1 MSTAESANENDL
13 SPAQRF
19 NGFLPFSTCNPK
31 NLTPYAKFQRIQ
43 ASKTQRKEKKHRCR
57 PEIVLAH
64 SGAFSENVRKPVEN
78 TRFSIKVGA
87 EILILIVSKSPSLHG
102 SMWQKCFFREVLW
115 HNEIQTLKCQF
126 WNDAKAFS
134 ANSGYL
140 KPLLIFSFSA
150 SISSTDFF
158 PSDL

>member
-1 MSTAESANENDL
+1 MNSTLKVAEYRSFARIF
-13 SPAQRF
+13 SKIRKKPAF
-19 NGFLPFSTCNPK
+19 E
-31 NLTPYAKFQRIQ
+31 RI
-43 ASKTQRKEKKHRCR
+43 KKQ
-57 PEIVLAH
+57 
-64 SGAFSENVRKPVEN
+64 
-78 TRFSIKVGA
+78 
-87 EILILIVSKSPSLHG
+87 VSMVG